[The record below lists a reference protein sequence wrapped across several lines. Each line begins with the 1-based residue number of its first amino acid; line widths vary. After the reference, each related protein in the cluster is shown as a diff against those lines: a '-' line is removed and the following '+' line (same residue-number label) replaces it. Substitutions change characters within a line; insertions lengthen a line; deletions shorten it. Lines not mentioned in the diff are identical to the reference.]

1 MTSLQLNDTLL
12 RLAPVQEGTSA
23 SPRVSRYLV
32 IHDGDETFTAY
43 IGKKLVTQASV
54 TGYGRTSKMKWVIDY
69 PPAEDIHLSEWDT
82 RTQAFKTLR
91 NWMRDRTQ

>member
-32 IHDGDETFTAY
+32 IHDGDEEALSTW
-43 IGKKLVTQASV
+43 AS
-54 TGYGRTSKMKWVIDY
+54 GEEKNGR
-69 PPAEDIHLSEWDT
+69 
-82 RTQAFKTLR
+82 
-91 NWMRDRTQ
+91 